1 MDFEQYL
8 RETGEI
14 LTLPRGEHLFRQGE
28 NDGALYQ
35 ISAGFLKAYYV
46 TEEGKEQIKSF
57 IPAGSIIGNLTAA
70 ATGGANTFSLMAL
83 EDCHLVKFS
92 FEDMRRLGE
101 TNLSVAS
108 RMNELLL
115 GLAMKKERREFELLC
130 LSAEERYL
138 ELTRNMP
145 DLFERV
151 TQQDIALYLGITPV
165 ALSRIKKRLSS

>member
-8 RETGEI
+8 RESGEMRA
-14 LTLPRGEHLFRQGE
+14 LARGEHLFRQGDH
-28 NDGALYQ
+28 NGALYRV
-35 ISAGFLKAYYV
+35 SEGFLKAYYV
-46 TEEGKEQIKSF
+46 TEDGKEQIKSF

-70 ATGGANTFSLMAL
+70 ATGSANTFSLMAL
-83 EDCHLVKFS
+83 EDCSLVKFS
-92 FEDMRRLGE
+92 FEDMFKLGE
-101 TNLSVAS
+101 TNLSVAA
-108 RMNELLL
+108 RMNKLLL
-115 GLAMKKERREFELLC
+115 ELAMKKERREYELLC